1 MADVVN
7 PVLLRYATALYQL
20 VSAGGAGAVAT
31 AGGQLD
37 ALAHNVAHNEE
48 LRIHL
53 AAPRLGRESKRRLLS
68 HVLGAQTGDAVRRT
82 VMLLV
87 DKGRASEVGGLAAS
101 FHTVARKAEGRETA
115 RVTSATALDDGQ
127 RAQLVAELQR
137 LTGLTI
143 TLDESV
149 DPALIGGLRVVLGSK
164 MIDGSLARRL
174 AALGENL
181 FRAPVGAGR

>member
-53 AAPRLGRESKRRLLS
+53 ASPRLGRESKRRLLS

-87 DKGRASEVGGLAAS
+87 DKGRASEVGGLAGLLLHAFS
-101 FHTVARKAEGRETA
+101 QAAGSVVPPVPNSRSNTA
-115 RVTSATALDDGQ
+115 R
-127 RAQLVAELQR
+127 
-137 LTGLTI
+137 
-143 TLDESV
+143 
-149 DPALIGGLRVVLGSK
+149 
-164 MIDGSLARRL
+164 GSLAIGNGVVALLQHSVL
-174 AALGENL
+174 AYAQ
-181 FRAPVGAGR
+181 A

>member
-1 MADVVN
+1 MADRVN
-7 PVLLRYATALYQL
+7 PVLLRYANALYQL
-20 VSAGGAGAVAT
+20 VGADGAGDVSH
-31 AGGQLD
+31 QLD
-37 ALAHNVAHNEE
+37 ALAHNVANNEE

-53 AAPRLGRESKRRLLS
+53 ASPRLGRESKQRLLS
-68 HVLGAQTGDAVRRT
+68 HVLGEGGNDAVRRT

-101 FHTVARKAEGRETA
+101 FHTVAAKAEGRETA
-115 RVTSATALDDGQ
+115 RVTSATPLDDGQ
-127 RAQLVAELQR
+127 RARLKDELQR

-149 DPALIGGLRVVLGSK
+149 DAGLIGGLRVVLGSK

-174 AALGENL
+174 DALGENL
-181 FRAPVGAGR
+181 FRAPMGAGR

>member
-1 MADVVN
+1 MADRVN
-7 PVLLRYATALYQL
+7 PVLLRYANALYQL
-20 VSAGGAGAVAT
+20 VSAGGADAVAV
-31 AGGQLD
+31 AGRQLD
-37 ALAHNVAHNEE
+37 TLAHNVAHNEE

-53 AAPRLGRESKRRLLS
+53 ASPRLGRESKKRLLS
-68 HVLGAQTGDAVRRT
+68 HVLGDAGNDAVRRT

-87 DKGRASEVGGLAAS
+87 DKGRASEVGGLAGS
-101 FHTVARKAEGRETA
+101 FHAVAAKAEGRETA
-115 RVTSATALDDGQ
+115 HVTSATALDDGQ
-127 RAQLVAELQR
+127 RARLKDELQR

-174 AALGENL
+174 DALGENL